1 MSKKNDISYSANVGA
16 QRSKNFIKNLKILSI
31 ITIILSVMM
40 IVIGWFWHKNKGS
53 NKDESDKEDK
63 SVDATSEKNK
73 KIEDD
78 ILSEL

>member
-1 MSKKNDISYSANVGA
+1 MSKKDE
-16 QRSKNFIKNLKILSI
+16 KNFIKSLKTLSI

-53 NKDESDKEDK
+53 NKDNNEKINDD
-63 SVDATSEKNK
+63 KNK